1 MLDQN
6 DVDQQSG
13 SNDIMFNKDVTAL
26 DNIEEQ
32 LESQAIMLASRV
44 SVLIQLCVL
53 FMIKG
58 FLC

>member
-1 MLDQN
+1 MLDHN
-6 DVDQQSG
+6 DVNQQSG
-13 SNDIMFNKDVTAL
+13 SNDIMCNKDVTAL

-32 LESQAIMLASRV
+32 LELQAIMLASRV

-53 FMIKG
+53 FMIKV